1 MYEALALLELSLWLG
16 LPAWIANAMPVIF
29 GGGRPMDG
37 GRTLQDGYRILGE
50 GKTIRGFVVGVFL
63 GSLTGVAQYFS
74 APYILP
80 VMQQF
85 VIVSPDMEYV
95 LFMTIP
101 AAILLSTGALVGD
114 LIGSFLKRRV
124 NVQSGAPSPIL
135 DQLGFI
141 VMALIFAYP
150 FLQPDSLYAAILIL
164 MTLGIHWLSN
174 ALGYLVGLKENPW

>member
-1 MYEALALLELSLWLG
+1 
-16 LPAWIANAMPVIF
+16 
-29 GGGRPMDG
+29 
-37 GRTLQDGYRILGE
+37 
-50 GKTIRGFVVGVFL
+50 
-63 GSLTGVAQYFS
+63 AQYFS

-85 VIVSPDMEYV
+85 VVVSPDMEYV

-114 LIGSFLKRRV
+114 LVGSFFKRRV

-150 FLQPDSLYAAILIL
+150 FLQPDSVYVAILIL

>member
-16 LPAWIANAMPVIF
+16 LPAWIANGMPVIF
-29 GGGRPMDG
+29 GGGRPIDG
-37 GRTLQDGYRILGE
+37 GRTLRDGHRILGD
-50 GKTIRGFVVGVFL
+50 GKTVRGFIVGVVL
-63 GSLTGVAQYFS
+63 GSLTGMAQFLS
-74 APYILP
+74 APFILP

-85 VIVSPDMEYV
+85 VTVSPDMEYV

-114 LIGSFLKRRV
+114 LVGSLFKRRV
-124 NVQSGAPSPIL
+124 NVRSGASSPVL
-135 DQLGFI
+135 DQIGFI

-150 FLQPDSLYAAILIL
+150 FLQPNSVFVAILIV

>member
-37 GRTLQDGYRILGE
+37 GRVFSDGYRILGD
-50 GKTIRGFVVGVFL
+50 GKTVRGFLVGVFL
-63 GSLTGVAQYFS
+63 GTLTGVAQYLS

-85 VIVSPDMEYV
+85 VTVSPEMEYV

-101 AAILLSTGALVGD
+101 AGILLSTGALIGD
-114 LIGSFLKRRV
+114 LFGSFLKRRV

-141 VMALIFAYP
+141 IMALMFAYP
-150 FLQPDSLYAAILIL
+150 LLQPDSAYVAILIV

-174 ALGYLVGLKENPW
+174 TLGYLVGLKENPW

>member
-1 MYEALALLELSLWLG
+1 MA
-16 LPAWIANAMPVIF
+16 
-29 GGGRPMDG
+29 
-37 GRTLQDGYRILGE
+37 Q
-50 GKTIRGFVVGVFL
+50 FL
-63 GSLTGVAQYFS
+63 S
-74 APYILP
+74 APFILP

-85 VIVSPDMEYV
+85 VTVSPDMEYV

-114 LIGSFLKRRV
+114 LVGSLFKRRV
-124 NVQSGAPSPIL
+124 NVRSGASSPVL
-135 DQLGFI
+135 DQIGFI

-150 FLQPDSLYAAILIL
+150 FLQPNSVFVAILIV